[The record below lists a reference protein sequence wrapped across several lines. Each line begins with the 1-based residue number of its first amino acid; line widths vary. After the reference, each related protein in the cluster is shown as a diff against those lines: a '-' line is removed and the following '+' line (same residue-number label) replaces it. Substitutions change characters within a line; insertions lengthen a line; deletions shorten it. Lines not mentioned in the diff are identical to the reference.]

1 MGLAQSPCGDPMS
14 GLNIFPNELLCFTW
28 SCTSVK
34 RTLTRWRRSEGS
46 SFWRSSKSMP
56 RSMVSKARDISNK
69 RRKTLKLSEHT
80 ACSIN
85 VLNVKTSSVVLLP
98 GLYAACVIFIS
109 DLIMLKVLFITIIAN
124 IFLKIDSRI
133 MGLRFFTGPLGLP
146 GLGRGINCPRLSCIG
161 LSPVSA
167 TLFRICAILS
177 NTISQLFF

>member
-1 MGLAQSPCGDPMS
+1 MKS
-14 GLNIFPNELLCFTW
+14 GSGFVRVLIDGFYC
-28 SCTSVK
+28 
-34 RTLTRWRRSEGS
+34 
-46 SFWRSSKSMP
+46 
-56 RSMVSKARDISNK
+56 
-69 RRKTLKLSEHT
+69 SEH
-80 ACSIN
+80 A
-85 VLNVKTSSVVLLP
+85 L
-98 GLYAACVIFIS
+98 VIFIS